1 MDFQLFLKLNF
12 ARSKKNHWTNTEPS
26 AGHKSHGATRVL
38 QAEKGMGE
46 DSKHQLLDLYLS
58 CLVLLDFLSRQ
69 LQIQNLQ
76 LQQLNEGKYGQV
88 KGKRVEIKKF
98 DISNDFNQKNPVRIY
113 DQPIY
118 SKHNLRDQHSDDQD
132 GIENESESR

>member
-1 MDFQLFLKLNF
+1 
-12 ARSKKNHWTNTEPS
+12 
-26 AGHKSHGATRVL
+26 
-38 QAEKGMGE
+38 MGE

-88 KGKRVEIKKF
+88 EGKRVEIKKF
-98 DISNDFNQKNPVRIY
+98 NVSNNLNQKNPDRIY

-118 SKHNLRDQHSDDQD
+118 SEHNLRDQHGDDQD
-132 GIENESESR
+132 DVEDESKSW